1 MWSWF
6 TLKASKLTCTKCTT
20 ILHISTLKCEECGE
34 GFSPI
39 QIDAHIYQVRNNI
52 AHTSCALHYCSCEYC
67 DNCQDGFISQNIL
80 RLTCI
85 KSTIILY
92 ISSERSVELVW
103 GIFCFP
109 KINWSSHLPSA
120 LGITIWHIPSVMSVV
135 NSFTYY

>member
-1 MWSWF
+1 MIMIYFESF
-6 TLKASKLTCTKCTT
+6 EAHVYQMHYNTT
-20 ILHISTLKCEECGE
+20 HFNFEVWGVWRRNC
-34 GFSPI
+34 SPK

-109 KINWSSHLPSA
+109 KINWNSHIPSA